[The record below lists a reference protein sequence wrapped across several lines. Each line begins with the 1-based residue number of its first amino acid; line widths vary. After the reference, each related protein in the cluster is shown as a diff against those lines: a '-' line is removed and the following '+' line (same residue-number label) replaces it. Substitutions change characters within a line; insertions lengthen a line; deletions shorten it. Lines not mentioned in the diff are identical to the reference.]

1 MTSQAANAPRRSRL
15 GYWIRGGLLALFL
28 AFVVALPFT
37 AGAFELRL
45 ANVVGMYA
53 LVVLGL
59 VLLTGYAGLASLGQ
73 AAFVG
78 SGAYTAAITASRF
91 GLDPW
96 LSILAGMAVSV
107 ALAWLIGLITL
118 RLKGHFLALATLA
131 WGLVITGV
139 LRNWMSVTGGN
150 TGFGGAT
157 GNRIPPL
164 TLFGNEL
171 RGDRDF
177 YFLVW
182 ACVLLALWLLSNLM
196 RSRTGRAIKSLRSG
210 SVAAASFGVDVQR
223 MKMISFLLAALLAS
237 LAGGLHT
244 YRELF
249 IVPGLAGLDA
259 SIDYLIMTVIGGLT
273 SLWGALAGAGIFV
286 LLKEQ
291 LQQLMPRIVGRT
303 GNYEIIAFGLIL
315 ILVLQY
321 ARRGL
326 VPMIDSLLPRLPPR
340 PIPTAAAPL
349 APRAAKEASG
359 PLLELSRVTRSFGGL
374 TAVNDL
380 SFRVERGEVV
390 GLIGPNGAGKTTAF
404 NLLTGVIQPTRG
416 RIALA
421 GRDLTNSGPEDFAV
435 AGVARTFQNI
445 RLFRDL
451 SVWEN
456 VAVGAHR
463 RDGPGWLSTMLG
475 LPRVWRAERA
485 LRDRS
490 AALLEQ
496 VGLTDMVDRKAGD
509 LPYGLQRKVEI
520 ARALA
525 TEPRVLLLDEPAA
538 GMNATETVLLTEMLQ
553 DLASKSTDF
562 SLVVVEHDMRLVM
575 TLCSRIQ
582 VINRGELLADGLPE
596 EVQRNP
602 AVIEAYLGR
611 SRGKRKGRGR
621 IRAGA

>member
-1 MTSQAANAPRRSRL
+1 MSELTDKMNAN
-15 GYWIRGGLLALFL
+15 G
-28 AFVVALPFT
+28 
-37 AGAFELRL
+37 
-45 ANVVGMYA
+45 
-53 LVVLGL
+53 VVLQAEE
-59 VLLTGYAGLASLGQ
+59 LTK
-73 AAFVG
+73 
-78 SGAYTAAITASRF
+78 R
-91 GLDPW
+91 
-96 LSILAGMAVSV
+96 
-107 ALAWLIGLITL
+107 
-118 RLKGHFLALATLA
+118 
-131 WGLVITGV
+131 
-139 LRNWMSVTGGN
+139 
-150 TGFGGAT
+150 
-157 GNRIPPL
+157 
-164 TLFGNEL
+164 
-171 RGDRDF
+171 
-177 YFLVW
+177 
-182 ACVLLALWLLSNLM
+182 
-196 RSRTGRAIKSLRSG
+196 
-210 SVAAASFGVDVQR
+210 
-223 MKMISFLLAALLAS
+223 
-237 LAGGLHT
+237 
-244 YRELF
+244 
-249 IVPGLAGLDA
+249 
-259 SIDYLIMTVIGGLT
+259 
-273 SLWGALAGAGIFV
+273 
-286 LLKEQ
+286 
-291 LQQLMPRIVGRT
+291 
-303 GNYEIIAFGLIL
+303 
-315 ILVLQY
+315 
-321 ARRGL
+321 
-326 VPMIDSLLPRLPPR
+326 
-340 PIPTAAAPL
+340 
-349 APRAAKEASG
+349 
-359 PLLELSRVTRSFGGL
+359 FGGL
-374 TAVNDL
+374 VAL
-380 SFRVERGEVV
+380 SNYSLALKPGEIL

>member
-1 MTSQAANAPRRSRL
+1 MTTQAANAPRRSRL

-404 NLLTGVIQPTRG
+404 NLITGVLDVDSGAITFDGVAIAPLPPH
-416 RIALA
+416 RIARL
-421 GRDLTNSGPEDFAV
+421 GL
-435 AGVARTFQNI
+435 ARTFQHLNLNPGMSLI
-445 RLFRDL
+445 D
-451 SVWEN
+451 N
-456 VAVGAHR
+456 VALGAYTRTHA
-463 RDGPGWLSTMLG
+463 GLLAGMLG
-475 LPRVWRAERA
+475 LDRAEEDRTRAEA
-485 LRDRS
+485 LRNLHRVGLGDDPFARADS
-490 AALLEQ
+490 LPLGKARLLE
-496 VGLTDMVDRKAGD
+496 V
-509 LPYGLQRKVEI
+509 
-520 ARALA
+520 ARALLA
-525 TEPRVLLLDEPAA
+525 DPALLLLDEPAA
-538 GMNATETVLLTEMLQ
+538 GLRRHEKEELKALIRRLQADGVTVLL
-553 DLASKSTDF
+553 
-562 SLVVVEHDMRLVM
+562 VEHDMDVVM
-575 TLCSRIQ
+575 D
-582 VINRGELLADGLPE
+582 LADRVVVMNHGNKLTEGSPDEVRRHPE
-596 EVQRNP
+596 
-602 AVIEAYLGR
+602 VIEAYLGR
-611 SRGKRKGRGR
+611 EV
-621 IRAGA
+621 A